1 MNAWKIN
8 TLMNQH
14 FPECDFSKLAL
25 VNIEGKPEVLE
36 AILKSSINSEELLV
50 SVNRKVGARLSLKEA
65 VNFIQSSMG
74 KGKVRVSNREF
85 TQFVI
90 VAPNSTA
97 AGTSNVAG

>member
-1 MNAWKIN
+1 MNE
-8 TLMNQH
+8 H
-14 FPECDFSKLAL
+14 FPKCDFSKLAL

-36 AILKSSINSEELLV
+36 AILKSNISSNDLLI

-74 KGKVRVSNREF
+74 KGEMRVSDREF

-90 VAPNSTA
+90 IAPNCTA
-97 AGTSNVAG
+97 SGVSNLQANPSFKRDA